1 MRKNIFYLSF
11 FLCLLFTQAVW
22 AQVPTYRGIKTS
34 ERHSYNFAPD
44 AFISPRLRK
53 SKELRIVYSD
63 RANNPAFTSP
73 YAQKMTEVQKLGTA
87 YYIIGEENGHYE
99 LVVANPKNIG
109 KPKGLF
115 GFLHSRHRHFKEA
128 GSVEYVG
135 WIPKNKLLLYNHAFV
150 SSENHLPRR
159 FQIGVTNT
167 KRLYDLHRHLK
178 EDSLSIYTDPYL
190 KEKLPQ
196 KLIMGGFAYVYKYD
210 ETGQAALVSDK
221 PSINAETK
229 QILGWIPS
237 DMVAYVGQ
245 NHCFKEK
252 GHTDNS
258 LVKGELLKQ
267 RSDSDVQD
275 SISFRFQ
282 DLQSQLL
289 FAQAQRHQSGNDSL
303 DSKDWAINIPFSV
316 WDHGK
321 NKLINVKGGEIP
333 IRIIKQMARG
343 QKRINIHLLYFEQE
357 RSEVKRLINSFQ
369 SIALKTKPNKS
380 YTYSATVISEQGNR
394 YLESTE
400 NFATW
405 LDFLLNET
413 KAKSETGQG
422 LSVALRHFVQRT
434 EPDIFEAN
442 LFLLLGSTQELSLS
456 TSLLN
461 SLAERSAG
469 LVILQPD
476 NGAGESHQDFLL
488 QGKELLAQYI
498 NQSNDYLSNYIVDP
512 TIVKSSIFSDYSREA
527 SIYLLDVPHNSLTIG
542 GIAFPAAGKQLSNVA
557 LETVIDTLARHIEL
571 RNDLLLKSLVRYEKK
586 LGVLRSE
593 LSYPLVQLYERAGQ
607 KDSIADIDRNAS
619 SDTYYETIWMPDS
632 TLRKTHTEGYLY
644 TVDEVKGLIQNYRAL
659 LPLFAD
665 RLGKRELRMLRHLY
679 EKEREL
685 INTRNYRE
693 LVTRRASIATLFY
706 HKTGI
711 WPNDTLLY
719 KLRPCN
725 LHPKRTQSVNWEEH
739 YQRCLHKLNA
749 LEQDFINE
757 RLSVKEIAGTSYYFI
772 SKEQLP

>member
-1 MRKNIFYLSF
+1 MRKNIFHL
-11 FLCLLFTQAVW
+11 FLCLLLTQTVW
-22 AQVPTYRGIKTS
+22 AQVPTYRGVKTS

-44 AFISPRLRK
+44 ASISPRLRK

-73 YAQKMTEVQKLGTA
+73 YAQKMTEVQKMGTA
-87 YYIIGEENGHYE
+87 YYIIGEDNGHYE

-115 GFLHSRHRHFKEA
+115 GFLYSRHRHFKEA

-150 SSENHLPRR
+150 SPENHLPLR
-159 FQIGVTNT
+159 FQIGITST
-167 KRLYDLHRHLK
+167 KRLYDLHRHLQQ
-178 EDSLSIYTDPYL
+178 DSLVVYTDPYL
-190 KEKLPQ
+190 KERLPQ
-196 KLIMGGFAYVYKYD
+196 KLIMGGFVYVYKYD

-221 PSINAETK
+221 PNLNSDPK

-245 NHCFKEK
+245 HHCFDERE
-252 GHTDNS
+252 HTDDS
-258 LVKGELLKQ
+258 LVKEELLKQ
-267 RSDSDVQD
+267 QSDSNVQD
-275 SISFRFQ
+275 SISFRFR

-289 FAQAQRHQSGNDSL
+289 FTQSYRHRLCNDSL

-369 SIALKTKPNKS
+369 SIALKTSPNKS

-394 YLESTE
+394 YLEPTE

-405 LDFLLNET
+405 IDFLLNET
-413 KAKSETGQG
+413 KVKSERGQG
-422 LSVALRHFVQRT
+422 LSTALQHFVQRAK
-434 EPDIFEAN
+434 PDIFEAN
-442 LFLLLGSTQELSLS
+442 IFLLLGSTQELSLS
-456 TSLLN
+456 TSLLDN
-461 SLAERSAG
+461 LAERSAS
-469 LVILQPD
+469 LVILQLN
-476 NGAGESHQDFLL
+476 NGASESHQDFLL
-488 QGKELLAQYI
+488 QGKDLLAQYI
-498 NQSNDYLSNYIVDP
+498 HRSNDYLSNYIVDP
-512 TIVKSSIFSDYSREA
+512 ALVKPSTFLDYSREA
-527 SIYLLDVPHNSLTIG
+527 RIYLLDAPRNSLATG
-542 GIAFPAAGKQLSNVA
+542 GIVFPPAGKQLSNIA
-557 LETVIDTLARHIEL
+557 LETVIDTLSLHIEL

-593 LSYPLVQLYERAGQ
+593 PSYPLVQLYERAGQ

-665 RLGKRELRMLRHLY
+665 RLGKRELRMLRGLY
-679 EKEREL
+679 KREREL

-693 LVTRRASIATLFY
+693 MVTRRASIATLFY